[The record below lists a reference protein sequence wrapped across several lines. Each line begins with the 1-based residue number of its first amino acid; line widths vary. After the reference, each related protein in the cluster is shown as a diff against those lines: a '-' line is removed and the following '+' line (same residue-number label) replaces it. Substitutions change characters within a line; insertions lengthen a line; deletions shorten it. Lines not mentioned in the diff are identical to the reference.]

1 LLVLLIEI
9 DLDITL
15 NFTHPSIKFSP
26 NMILKIIKNS
36 ALMLS
41 AAVLLSVNAIA
52 DDAKITKSMT
62 FHYDQYPQS
71 AYSNQVAVINWNSK
85 EGVERFNRTEFKGDF
100 FRLAHHYA
108 PQPNPA
114 ACGQGAATIILGAIY
129 ELNNT
134 PFPVVE
140 EWPIAIGDKKYPLQY
155 RLFNEGNFFTEAT
168 DKVLDR
174 KAIYMKK
181 TKKDGTFGGGIDIDE
196 LQKMFKIHGVKSSLV
211 YANKYNE
218 EKIVEFRKLVKEV
231 VNSDKKFLVLNYDH
245 SYKSLMG
252 GHYSPVAAY
261 DEKSDSI
268 LMLDVAAHRN
278 PWIWINLADIYHAMN
293 TKNYA
298 GTNYRGY
305 LIIDTKLH
313 K

>member
-1 LLVLLIEI
+1 
-9 DLDITL
+9 
-15 NFTHPSIKFSP
+15 
-26 NMILKIIKNS
+26 MILQKIKNS
-36 ALMLS
+36 ALVFFT
-41 AAVLLSVNAIA
+41 ATLLSNAFVSYSFA
-52 DDAKITKSMT
+52 LDDAKITKSLT
-62 FHYDQYPQS
+62 FHYEQYPKS

-85 EGVERFNRTEFKGDF
+85 EGIERFSRAEFKGDF

-114 ACGQGAATIILGAIY
+114 ACGQGVATIILGAVY
-129 ELNNT
+129 EMNNT

-174 KAIYMKK
+174 RVIYMKK
-181 TKKDGTFGGGIDIDE
+181 TKTDGTFGGGIDIDE
-196 LQKMFKIHGVKSSLV
+196 LQKMLKIHGVKSKLIYV
-211 YANKYNE
+211 DKYSDD
-218 EKIVEFRKLVKEV
+218 KFSEFRKLVKNV
-231 VNSDKKFLVLNYDH
+231 VNSDKNFLVLNYDH

-252 GHYSPVAAY
+252 GHYSPIVAY
-261 DEKSDSI
+261 DEKSDSV

-278 PWIWINLADIYHAMN
+278 PWIWINLSDIYHAMN

-298 GTNYRGY
+298 GNNYRGY
-305 LIIDTKLH
+305 LVVDSKLP